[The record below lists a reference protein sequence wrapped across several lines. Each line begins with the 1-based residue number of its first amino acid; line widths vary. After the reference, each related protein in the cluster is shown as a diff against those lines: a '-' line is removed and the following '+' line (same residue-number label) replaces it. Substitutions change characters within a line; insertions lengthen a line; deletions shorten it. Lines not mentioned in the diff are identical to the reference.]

1 MLRKYKIVIY
11 LSSIPVDGGKF
22 QYSLLLASACQ
33 KLEEKGFYF
42 TYVYRDLI
50 WKKYLPINS
59 VKIRE
64 NNYFIKV
71 LKLLFFKFFPTAGR
85 DFWRKIGK
93 YIDMNH
99 QTFFSLKPDLI
110 IYAAKDPFIHEVNLP
125 GLIPVFD
132 LMHKYEKF
140 PELNEIKIYIDR
152 EIYYSRLCKYAKG
165 ILVDSE
171 IGKRH
176 LLDNYE
182 FKEKHIHVLPYI
194 APFYVYEKYNFE
206 NISQKFSLPDEF
218 IFYPAQ
224 FWEHKNHIAIIKSL
238 KILKDKG
245 LLIHCVF
252 VGSKKNAYE
261 FVYSKIDEY
270 ELNPQFIFLDYVSNE
285 ELVFLYKKAKAL
297 VMPTFLGPTNIPQL
311 EAFALGCPVI
321 TSNIYGIPEQVG
333 NAALLINPND
343 EISLS
348 NAIFSI
354 YSNNELRLNL
364 IEEGYLKDKNNNLSM
379 FSNNLSNAIL
389 ESLKN

>member
-1 MLRKYKIVIY
+1 
-11 LSSIPVDGGKF
+11 
-22 QYSLLLASACQ
+22 
-33 KLEEKGFYF
+33 
-42 TYVYRDLI
+42 
-50 WKKYLPINS
+50 
-59 VKIRE
+59 
-64 NNYFIKV
+64 
-71 LKLLFFKFFPTAGR
+71 
-85 DFWRKIGK
+85 
-93 YIDMNH
+93 
-99 QTFFSLKPDLI
+99 
-110 IYAAKDPFIHEVNLP
+110 
-125 GLIPVFD
+125 
-132 LMHKYEKF
+132 
-140 PELNEIKIYIDR
+140 
-152 EIYYSRLCKYAKG
+152 
-165 ILVDSE
+165 
-171 IGKRH
+171 
-176 LLDNYE
+176 
-182 FKEKHIHVLPYI
+182 
-194 APFYVYEKYNFE
+194 VYEKYNFE